1 MKKVIFIILF
11 FMQKTALLLHW
22 WWGNSLENW
31 LPWLREKLESKAF
44 EVFVP
49 NLPNTD
55 NPVIEEQLDYI
66 NNLLTDGFNHLL
78 TPSKIP

>member
-1 MKKVIFIILF
+1 
-11 FMQKTALLLHW
+11 
-22 WWGNSLENW
+22 

-55 NPVIEEQLDYI
+55 NPVIDEQLDYI
-66 NNLLTDGFNHLL
+66 NVYCSDFNDG
-78 TPSKIP
+78 